1 MSPWDEQS
9 VLRGSPLYMAPE
21 MVCRRQYDSRVDLWS
36 VGVILYG
43 EYLWMFDV
51 QCYRCFLCNNL
62 HSTVCLHVEA
72 LFGRAPFASKS
83 YTELVEKIRSNQP
96 IEVINTLLSIG
107 LIGFGKCL

>member
-43 EYLWMFDV
+43 EYLLFFVLFDIH
-51 QCYRCFLCNNL
+51 CSRCFFCNNL

-96 IEVINTLLSIG
+96 IEVINTLLIE
-107 LIGFGKCL
+107 FGKCL